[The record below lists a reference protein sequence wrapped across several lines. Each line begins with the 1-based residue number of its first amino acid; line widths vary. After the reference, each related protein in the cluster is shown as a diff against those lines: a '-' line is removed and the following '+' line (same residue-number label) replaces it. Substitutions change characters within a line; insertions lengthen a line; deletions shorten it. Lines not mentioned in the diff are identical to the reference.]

1 MEFYRAVVP
10 NGLLPGDS
18 DTTLLMAAASA
29 GMYRQIHPALFAANF
44 RIPDE
49 DMQEALEWMVAAS
62 IKGNTDPGGL
72 N

>member
-1 MEFYRAVVP
+1 M
-10 NGLLPGDS
+10 
-18 DTTLLMAAASA
+18 TLLMDAASA